1 MSHRSLRIGSSV
13 TSLALE
19 PAFWGEVDRRS
30 DALGISWQEYVRQLL
45 DEPTQIKN
53 RAASIKQHLLVT
65 LRDEKTALS
74 TESETW
80 IINCQNNE
88 FEIETHQQRIL
99 VGRDKSSDIVIDDK
113 QVSRKHL
120 LFVFDDLHW
129 WVLDLKS
136 KNGTFLNGVEVVSK
150 RLKRGDT
157 VTIGETKIIKK

>member
-1 MSHRSLRIGSSV
+1 MSHRSLRIGSAV

-19 PAFWGEVDRRS
+19 PAFWEEVDRRS
-30 DALGISWQEYVRQLL
+30 AALGISWQEYVRQLL

-53 RAASIKQHLLVT
+53 RAANIKQHLLVT
-65 LRDEKTALS
+65 LRDEKYALS
-74 TESETW
+74 TESEIWT
-80 IINCQNNE
+80 ISCHENE

-99 VGRDKSSDIVIDDK
+99 VGRDKSNDIVIDDK

-129 WVLDLKS
+129 WILDLKS
-136 KNGTFLNGVEVVSK
+136 KNGTFLNGNEVVSK
-150 RLKRGDT
+150 QLKSGDT

>member
-19 PAFWGEVDRRS
+19 PAFWEEVDRRS

-53 RAASIKQHLLVT
+53 RAANIKQHLLVT

-80 IINCQNNE
+80 IINCQDNE
-88 FEIETHQQRIL
+88 FEVETHQQRIL
-99 VGRDKSSDIVIDDK
+99 VGRDKSNDIVIDDK

-157 VTIGETKIIKK
+157 VTTGETKIIKK

>member
-19 PAFWGEVDRRS
+19 PAFWQEVDRRS
-30 DALGISWQEYVRQLL
+30 DALGMSWQEYVRQLL
-45 DEPTQIKN
+45 DESTQIKN
-53 RAASIKQHLLVT
+53 RAANIKQHLLVT

-150 RLKRGDT
+150 RLKSGDT